1 MPTVEGARHRQDCSP
16 EPREQ
21 TLPAASQADET
32 VLTTVT
38 RPSPLFWV
46 GVGLLAL
53 NLRLAVASIP
63 PILPELKAHLGLST
77 TTESLLAAVPIVCFG
92 LVSAV
97 AAPSARRFGEERVLG
112 TALGTL
118 ALGLGIRAEWPESLL
133 FVGTVVAA
141 GSIAVMNVLLSS
153 IIKRRDPAHA
163 GLLLGLYLVALSG
176 GASAASALTVPLYVA
191 SDSSLHVGLGVWAI
205 PALLAFAAWLP
216 QLRHKTVVRTGGR
229 QRLGLIRQP
238 LAWQLTAFMGLQSC
252 CYYSV
257 ISWLP
262 TMLRHRGAGATTAGV
277 VLSMLSLGSMIA
289 ALTVPPLASR
299 RTDHRGLIAPAMLIG
314 LIGVLALVFGPLA
327 IATPVA
333 LFLGI
338 GQGAVLALALMF
350 VIARSPNPS
359 AAASMSAMAQGVG
372 YTAAAL
378 GPIAVGAV
386 HAWTNSWPLAFSVI
400 VALTLAEWV
409 AAWLAARPIVLRH
422 SIDFT
427 DVRLG

>member
-1 MPTVEGARHRQDCSP
+1 
-16 EPREQ
+16 
-21 TLPAASQADET
+21 
-32 VLTTVT
+32 
-38 RPSPLFWV
+38 
-46 GVGLLAL
+46 LAL

-63 PILPELKAHLGLST
+63 PILPELKARLGLST

-112 TALGTL
+112 TALGLL
-118 ALGLGIRAEWPESLL
+118 AVGLVVRAEWPDSLL

-153 IIKRRDPAHA
+153 LIKRRDPAHA
-163 GLLLGLYLVALSG
+163 GVLLGLYLVALSG
-176 GASAASALTVPLYVA
+176 GAGAASALTIPIYAA
-191 SDSSLHVGLGVWAI
+191 SNSSLHVGLGVWAI
-205 PALLAFAAWLP
+205 PPLIALAVWLP
-216 QLRHKTVVRTGGR
+216 QLRHKTVAQTGHR

-238 LAWQLTAFMGLQSC
+238 LAWQVTAFMGLQSC

-257 ISWLP
+257 VSWLP
-262 TMLRHRGAGATTAGV
+262 TMLRHRGSGATTAGV

-314 LIGVLALVFGPLA
+314 VIGILALVFGPLA

-333 LFLGI
+333 LFLGV
-338 GQGAVLALALMF
+338 GQGAVLALALLF
-350 VIARSPNPS
+350 IIARSPDPS

-400 VALTLAEWV
+400 IVLTLAEWIS
-409 AAWLAARPIVLRH
+409 AWLAARPIVLRH
-422 SIDFT
+422 AVQIIDVHL
-427 DVRLG
+427 D

>member
-1 MPTVEGARHRQDCSP
+1 MTTTNH
-16 EPREQ
+16 
-21 TLPAASQADET
+21 ADEQA
-32 VLTTVT
+32 LASD
-38 RPSPLFWV
+38 RPSPLFWL

-53 NLRLAVASIP
+53 NLRLAVSSIP
-63 PILPELKAHLGLST
+63 PLLPELKQRLDLST
-77 TTESLLAAVPIVCFG
+77 TTESLLAAIPIVCFG

-112 TALGTL
+112 TALGVL
-118 ALGLGIRAEWPESLL
+118 ALGLAIRAAWPGSLL

-163 GLLLGLYLVALSG
+163 GALLSLYLVALSG
-176 GASAASALTVPLYVA
+176 GSSVASALTVPIYDA
-191 SDSSLHVGLGVWAI
+191 SNSSLHVGLGVWAI
-205 PALLAFAAWLP
+205 VPVVALLAWLP
-216 QLRHKTVVRTGGR
+216 QLRHKTIARSGKR

-262 TMLRHRGAGATTAGV
+262 TMLRHRGLGATTAGV
-277 VLSMLSLGSMIA
+277 ALSMLSVGSMIA
-289 ALTVPPLASR
+289 ALTVPSLASR
-299 RTDHRGLIAPAMLIG
+299 RTDHRGLIAPAMILG
-314 LIGVLALVFGPLA
+314 FLGVLALLFGPVA
-327 IATPVA
+327 TATPVA
-333 LFLGI
+333 LLLGI

-350 VIARSPNPS
+350 IIARSPNPP

-372 YTAAAL
+372 YTVAAL

-400 VALTLAEWV
+400 LALTLAEWA
-409 AAWLAARPIVLRH
+409 AAWLAARPMVLRA
-422 SIDFT
+422 S
-427 DVRLG
+427 LESSAAA